1 MSIVDFQMLD
11 AALVLRQMES
21 AGRRLNLVIL
31 DACRNNP
38 FGGRGLRASGALAQM
53 QAPEGTLISYATQ
66 PGNVEQDSADGGSP
80 YTKKHL
86 PRRCARLAYTPAL
99 PTADSGKMA
108 T

>member
-1 MSIVDFQMLD
+1 M
-11 AALVLRQMES
+11 
-21 AGRRLNLVIL
+21 
-31 DACRNNP
+31 P
-38 FGGRGLRASGALAQM
+38 T
-53 QAPEGTLISYATQ
+53 PEGTLISYATQ

-86 PRRCARLAYTPAL
+86 PRRCARPVAYTPAL